1 MPRIARVVVPGA
13 PHHVTQRGIRRFDIF
28 RDTADRLDYLKLI
41 ARSCQKFRLRILSYC
56 LMTNHVHFIAV
67 PEAADSL
74 YRVFHRAHGIYAQ
87 NFNMKYGLTGHLWQ
101 DRPYSCVLDESHF
114 WNAIRYVEQNPV
126 RAGMVESAVDYPWS
140 SAASRCGLGGD
151 PLAEGQTLELPTD
164 ISIAN
169 GAAWL
174 DGMLDSDSVQRLR
187 TCTLTGKPF
196 GDDAFVNQVAQ
207 RTHRNFARKKS
218 GPKPKSR

>member
-1 MPRIARVVVPGA
+1 MPRIARIVVPGA

-28 RDTADRLDYLKLI
+28 RDSTDRLDYLKII
-41 ARSCQKFRLRILSYC
+41 AKSCKQFRLHIHSYC

-67 PEAADSL
+67 PDEADSL

-87 NFNMKYGLTGHLWQ
+87 NFNMKYGLAGHLWQ
-101 DRPYSCVLDESHF
+101 GRPYSCVLDEPHF

-140 SAASRCGLGGD
+140 SAASRCGLRSD
-151 PLAEGQTLELPTD
+151 PLVETQTLELPPD
-164 ISIAN
+164 IGVAN
-169 GAAWL
+169 GASWL
-174 DGMLDSDSVQRLR
+174 DETIDPDSIQRLK

-196 GDDAFVNQVAQ
+196 GDDAFVKQVALT
-207 RTHRNFARKKS
+207 THRDFSRKKS
-218 GPKPKSR
+218 GPKPQSR